1 MKIRPENLL
10 FPLPGTCE
18 IRNSA
23 VQWKKQFC
31 RKGRAAGHLEPGRRV
46 FFGRAAGGLLGTA
59 QRRYGDRSGSPRVLR
74 EPGSPFLAFR
84 TVTDTRDHDGT
95 GSFEKNCARAS
106 RLSAEFV
113 RQMLR
118 LI

>member
-46 FFGRAAGGLLGTA
+46 FFGRVVTGEHFVEGEERERLAASWAPLSADMETA
-59 QRRYGDRSGSPRVLR
+59 AAAHVCCVNRVL
-74 EPGSPFLAFR
+74 PF
-84 TVTDTRDHDGT
+84 
-95 GSFEKNCARAS
+95 S
-106 RLSAEFV
+106 LSG
-113 RQMLR
+113 R
-118 LI
+118 